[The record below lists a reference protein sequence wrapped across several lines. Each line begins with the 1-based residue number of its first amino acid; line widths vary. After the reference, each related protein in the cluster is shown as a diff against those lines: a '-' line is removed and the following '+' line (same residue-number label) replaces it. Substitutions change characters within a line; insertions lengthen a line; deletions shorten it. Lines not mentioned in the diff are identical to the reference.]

1 MAMRQLG
8 WEASVIE
15 RFNGF
20 LYRCKAD
27 QAYTMLQMTSGIER
41 VFGYP
46 IDEIVGNQVRTF
58 SSLIDSQDL
67 SNVDEAVAKGLSDKA
82 NWDINNI
89 LLAGDG
95 RWVWVHETGG
105 GIWDDHG
112 QLLYLEGAVADIDN
126 VYKRMQDRTAELA
139 KAASRTLEVV
149 ESLRYLKLLA
159 LNAGIEAARAGRAG
173 AGFAVLAQEMRKL
186 AYQSEE
192 TAKSITA
199 G

>member
-1 MAMRQLG
+1 MDHLG
-8 WEASVIE
+8 WEASVIQ

-27 QAYTMLQMTSGIER
+27 EAYTMLQMTSGIER
-41 VFGYP
+41 VFGHP
-46 IDEIVGNQVRTF
+46 VGEILNNHIRSF
-58 SSLIDSQDL
+58 SSLIHNEDL
-67 SNVDEAVAKGLSDKA
+67 PSVDDAVTKGLADKI
-82 NWDINNI
+82 NWDIDYR
-89 LLAGDG
+89 LMAADG
-95 RWVWVHETGG
+95 RAVWVHETGG

-112 QLLYLEGAVADIDN
+112 ELLYLEGAVADIDTL
-126 VYKRMQDRTAELA
+126 YKRMQDRTMDLA

-159 LNAGIEAARAGRAG
+159 LNAGIEAARAGKSG

-192 TAKSITA
+192 TAKSIAT
-199 G
+199 

>member
-1 MAMRQLG
+1 MTIEQLG
-8 WEASVIE
+8 WEASVIQ
-15 RFNGF
+15 RFKGF

-27 QAYTMLQMTSGIER
+27 EAYTMLEMTSGIEH

-46 IDEIVGNQVRTF
+46 VSEILGNRVRTF
-58 SSLIDSQDL
+58 SSLIHNEDL
-67 SNVDEAVAKGLSDKA
+67 PKVDAAVASGLSDKT
-82 NWDINNI
+82 NWDVNYR
-89 LLAGDG
+89 LLAADG
-95 RWVWVHETGG
+95 RAVWVHETGG
-105 GIWDDHG
+105 GIWNERG
-112 QLLYLEGAVADIDN
+112 ELLYLEGAVADIDLLYN
-126 VYKRMQDRTAELA
+126 RMQERTAELA
-139 KAASRTLEVV
+139 QAASRTLEVV

-192 TAKSITA
+192 TAKSIAA